1 MESEQTFNDDRVQV
15 IISRLK
21 FMSKIKTGEKINI
34 RELYIRD
41 NESVVQRF
49 LRSIKN
55 YATIISGAE
64 IVESKDATLQFIR
77 ETLNTAID
85 LIIIYKGQDDQFK
98 NKLAEL
104 LIKNLED
111 AKGGISNII
120 NTYNYDRKFLAE
132 ASATIET
139 IEAKISSMKEKKL
152 ISSDTLTDLS
162 FMLDRGE

>member
-15 IISRLK
+15 ITSRLK

-98 NKLAEL
+98 TKLAEL